1 MSSNGLVSS
10 RQSAKRA
17 ITLLSFGGFWI
28 LQCRG
33 SLKSWTDF
41 SLSLKIGF
49 VIVTNPI
56 PFTNT
61 ITPTFHMEPKGD
73 IALIGLAVMGQN
85 LILNMNDHGYTVV
98 AYNRTTDKVDHFLA
112 NEAKGTQVLGAHS
125 IAEMVSKLKRPRRVM
140 MLVKAGKPVDDFIE
154 QILPHLE
161 AGDIIIDGGN
171 SLFDDTARRVKYVES
186 KGLLYIG
193 TGVSGG
199 EEGARRGPSI
209 MPGGSAAAWPH
220 VKEIFQSV
228 SAKVDGGAPCCDWV
242 GEGGAGHYVK
252 MVHNGIEYGD
262 MQLICEAYNI
272 MKNGL
277 GMSAGEMHDVFAEW
291 NAGDLDSYLIEI
303 TRDILAKKD
312 EDGSPLVDKIL
323 DTAGQKGTGKWT
335 VINSQ
340 ELGIPITLM
349 AEAVYARCVS
359 ALKDERVKAA
369 RKIKGPKPALAAIA
383 GNPAKRK
390 QFIEDI
396 KSALYASKI
405 VSYAQG
411 YMLMRSA
418 AKEYGWN
425 LNYGGIALMWRGGC
439 IIRSRFLG
447 KIKEAYDK
455 NPKLSN
461 LLLDDYF
468 RGEIKKSQK
477 GWRNIV
483 ATAAKKGIP
492 VPAFSTALSFFD
504 QYRSAVLPANLLQAQ
519 RDYFG
524 AHTYE
529 RNDKPRGEF
538 FHTNWTGRGGNTSSS
553 TYNV

>member
-1 MSSNGLVSS
+1 
-10 RQSAKRA
+10 
-17 ITLLSFGGFWI
+17 
-28 LQCRG
+28 
-33 SLKSWTDF
+33 
-41 SLSLKIGF
+41 
-49 VIVTNPI
+49 
-56 PFTNT
+56 
-61 ITPTFHMEPKGD
+61 MEPTGD
-73 IALIGLAVMGQN
+73 IAVIGLAVMGQN
-85 LILNMNDHGYTVV
+85 LILNMNDHGFTVV
-98 AYNRTTDKVDHFLA
+98 AYNRTTSKVDDFLA
-112 NEAKGTQVLGAHS
+112 NEAKGTNVLGAHS
-125 IAEMVSKLKRPRRVM
+125 IPELMSKLKRPRRVM
-140 MLVKAGKPVDDFIE
+140 LMVKAGKPVDEFIE
-154 QILPHLE
+154 TLLPHLE
-161 AGDIIIDGGN
+161 AGDIVIDGGN
-171 SLFDDTARRVKYVES
+171 SLFGDTDRRVKYLES
-186 KGLLYIG
+186 KGFQYIG

-209 MPGGSAAAWPH
+209 MPGGSHSAWAA
-220 VKEIFQSV
+220 VKPIFQGI

-272 MKNGL
+272 MKHGL
-277 GMSAGEMHDVFAEW
+277 GLSADEMHEVLKEW
-291 NAGDLDSYLIEI
+291 NLGDLDSYLIEI
-303 TRDILAKKD
+303 SRDILAKKD

-340 ELGIPITLM
+340 DLGIPITLM
-349 AEAVYARCVS
+349 AEAVYSRCVS

-369 RKIKGPKPALAAIA
+369 KKLKGPRAFLTSIAA
-383 GNPAKRK
+383 NPERKK
-390 QFIEDI
+390 QFIADI
-396 KSALYASKI
+396 RDALYASKI

-411 YMLMRSA
+411 YMLMRAA

-455 NPKLSN
+455 NPKLMN
-461 LLLDDYF
+461 LMLDDYF
-468 RGEIKKSQK
+468 RGEIKRCQK
-477 GWRNIV
+477 GWRKIV
-483 ATAAKKGIP
+483 ATAALRGIP
-492 VPAFSTALSFFD
+492 APAFSTALNFYD

-529 RNDKPRGEF
+529 RLDKPRGEF
-538 FHTNWTGRGGNTSSS
+538 FHTNWTGRGGNISSS